1 MKRTMHAIYPA
12 LAAALL
18 AWFAVPPAVA
28 QESQPA
34 QDPRAAR
41 QPLKLTL
48 KEAIERGLASNLR
61 ILAAGTRMDEAA
73 GARERRLAAL
83 LPRAR
88 AEAVASL
95 QNRNL
100 RAFGLSAPG
109 IPPVV
114 PPFSTYDMR
123 FYAEQPLFDL
133 QSRRALQASERQQ
146 VVAREDYQD
155 IRDLII
161 RQVAG
166 LYLSAQAAAAR
177 AEAAQS
183 RVVTAEEL
191 LRLARERRSAGVAT
205 GVDVLRAEVQLA
217 NERQRLLEARN
228 ETQQALLQLA
238 RNIGLRP
245 GTPLELADVLRFQP
259 VDTPAVEAAL
269 AGSLTARADYRSLV
283 AQREALTLQQKSSQA
298 RYLPKVSI
306 SGDYGGIGRSFGEI
320 RGSGAL
326 RGGISITLF
335 DRDRKGE
342 QMEIASRL
350 RRLDY
355 QLADLRLG
363 IEQEV
368 RAVMLDLDSTA
379 EQVAVAERGREL
391 AERELE
397 LARERFASGVANNVE
412 IVSAQDALARAMENH
427 ILAVSRHTDAK
438 IALARALGATEQTY
452 AQYLG
457 IS

>member
-1 MKRTMHAIYPA
+1 MRTTKTITHLAQ
-12 LAAALL
+12 AAAVLTLL
-18 AWFAVPPAVA
+18 GAGAAVA
-28 QESQPA
+28 QEPH
-34 QDPRAAR
+34 
-41 QPLKLTL
+41 KLTL

-61 ILAAGTRMDEAA
+61 MLAAGTRVDEAA
-73 GARERRLAAL
+73 GARERRLANL

-88 AEAVASL
+88 AEAVAAL

-100 RAFGLSAPG
+100 RAFGLSVPG
-109 IPPVV
+109 IPPTV
-114 PPFSTYDMR
+114 PPFSTYDFR
-123 FYAEQPLFDL
+123 FYAEQPLFDR
-133 QSRRALQASERQQ
+133 QSHHALKASEQQ
-146 VVAREDYQD
+146 QAVAREDYQD

-166 LYLSAQAAAAR
+166 FYLRAQSAAAR

-183 RVVTAEEL
+183 RVATAEEL
-191 LRLARERRSAGVAT
+191 MRLATERRSAGVAT
-205 GVDVLRAEVQLA
+205 GIDVLRAEVQLA

-228 ETQQALLQLA
+228 ESQQALLLLA

-245 GTPLELADVLRFQP
+245 GTAIQLAEPLRFQP
-259 VDTPAVEAAL
+259 VDAPAVESAL

-283 AQREALTLQQKSSQA
+283 AQREALLSQQKSSRA
-298 RYLPKVSI
+298 RYLPKVSVG
-306 SGDYGGIGRSFGEI
+306 GDYGGIGRSFGEI
-320 RGSGAL
+320 RGTGSL
-326 RGGISITLF
+326 RGGVSFTLF

-342 QMEIASRL
+342 QKEIDSRL

-368 RAVMLDLDSTA
+368 RAVMLDLDSAA
-379 EQVAVAERGREL
+379 EQVAVASRGHEL
-391 AERELE
+391 AQRELE
-397 LARERFASGVANNVE
+397 LARERFASGVASNIE
-412 IVSAQDALARAMENH
+412 ITSAQDALARAMENY

-452 AQYLG
+452 EQYLG
-457 IS
+457 IQ

>member
-1 MKRTMHAIYPA
+1 MRSTSRTIYRAPAAVAISL
-12 LAAALL
+12 LAALSA
-18 AWFAVPPAVA
+18 AA
-28 QESQPA
+28 QEPH
-34 QDPRAAR
+34 
-41 QPLKLTL
+41 KLTL
-48 KEAIERGLASNLR
+48 KEAIERGLAANLR
-61 ILAAGTRMDEAA
+61 VLTAGTRMDEAA
-73 GARERRLAAL
+73 GTRERRLASL

-109 IPPVV
+109 IPPTV
-114 PPFSTYDMR
+114 PWFSTYDMR
-123 FYAEQPLFDL
+123 LYAEQPLFDR
-133 QSRRALQASERQQ
+133 QSYHALKSSEQQQ

-183 RVVTAEEL
+183 RVTTAEEL
-191 LRLARERRSAGVAT
+191 LRLATERRSAGVAT

-217 NERQRLLEARN
+217 NERQRSLEARN
-228 ETQQALLQLA
+228 EAQQALLHLA

-245 GTPLELADVLRFQP
+245 GTPIELAEPLRFL
-259 VDTPAVEAAL
+259 PADAPAIESAL
-269 AGSLTARADYRSLV
+269 AGSLAVRADYRSLA

-306 SGDYGGIGRSFGEI
+306 GGDYGGIGRSFGEI
-320 RGSGAL
+320 RGTGSL
-326 RGGISITLF
+326 RGGVSFTLF

-342 QMEIASRL
+342 QMELESRL

-355 QLADLRLG
+355 QLADLRLA
-363 IEQEV
+363 IEQEI
-368 RAVMLDLDSTA
+368 RAVLLDLDSAA

-391 AERELE
+391 AQRELE
-397 LARERFASGVANNVE
+397 LARERFQSGVANNVE
-412 IVSAQDALARAMENH
+412 IVSAQDALARAMENR
-427 ILAVSRHTDAK
+427 ILAVSRYADAK

-457 IS
+457 IP

>member
-1 MKRTMHAIYPA
+1 
-12 LAAALL
+12 
-18 AWFAVPPAVA
+18 
-28 QESQPA
+28 
-34 QDPRAAR
+34 
-41 QPLKLTL
+41 LKQ
-48 KEAIERGLASNLR
+48 AIERGLASNLR
-61 ILAAGTRMDEAA
+61 ILAAGTRMDETA
-73 GARERRLAAL
+73 GTRQRRLASL

-100 RAFGLSAPG
+100 RAFGISAPG
-109 IPPVV
+109 VPVIV
-114 PPFSTYDMR
+114 PLFSTYDMR

-133 QSRRALQASERQQ
+133 QSRHAFKASERQQ

-217 NERQRLLEARN
+217 NESQRLLEARN
-228 ETQQALLQLA
+228 DTQQSLLQLA

-245 GTPLELADVLRFQP
+245 GTPIELAEALRFQP
-259 VDTPAVEAAL
+259 VDAPAVEAAL
-269 AGSLTARADYRSLV
+269 AASLTVRPDYRSLI
-283 AQREALTLQQKSSQA
+283 AQREALSFQQKSSQA
-298 RYLPKVSI
+298 RYLPKVSL

-320 RGSGAL
+320 RGSGTL
-326 RGGISITLF
+326 RGGISFTLF

-342 QMEIASRL
+342 QMEIESRL

-368 RAVMLDLDSTA
+368 RAVMLDLNSTA
-379 EQVAVAERGREL
+379 EQVAVADRGREL
-391 AERELE
+391 AQKELE
-397 LARERFASGVANNVE
+397 LSRERFASGVANNVE
-412 IVSAQDALARAMENH
+412 IVSAQDALARAMENY

-452 AQYLG
+452 ARYLG
-457 IS
+457 IP

>member
-1 MKRTMHAIYPA
+1 MRRTRQAAHLPLAVAILA
-12 LAAALL
+12 LFSVPSAAA
-18 AWFAVPPAVA
+18 
-28 QESQPA
+28 QETH
-34 QDPRAAR
+34 
-41 QPLKLTL
+41 KLTL
-48 KEAIERGLASNLR
+48 KEAIERGLTSNLR

-73 GARERRLAAL
+73 GTRERRLANL

-100 RAFGLSAPG
+100 RAFGLSVPG

-114 PPFSTYDMR
+114 PLFSTYDMR
-123 FYAEQPLFDL
+123 LYAEQPLFDR
-133 QSRRALQASERQQ
+133 QSYHALKASEQQ
-146 VVAREDYQD
+146 QTVVREDYQD

-166 LYLSAQAAAAR
+166 LYLGAQAAGAR
-177 AEAAQS
+177 VEAAQS

-191 LRLARERRSAGVAT
+191 LRLARERRAAGVAT

-238 RNIGLRP
+238 RSIGMRP
-245 GTPLELADVLRFQP
+245 GTPIELADALRFQP
-259 VDTPAVEAAL
+259 VDVPAVESAL

-283 AQREALTLQQKSSQA
+283 AQREALLLQEKSSRA
-298 RYLPKVSI
+298 RYLPRVSI
-306 SGDYGGIGRSFGEI
+306 GGDYGGIGRSFGEI
-320 RGSGAL
+320 RATGTL

-342 QMEIASRL
+342 QRELESRL

-355 QLADLRLG
+355 QLADMRLG

-368 RAVMLDLDSTA
+368 RSVMLDLDSAA
-379 EQVAVAERGREL
+379 EQVAVAAQGREL
-391 AERELE
+391 AQKELE
-397 LARERFASGVANNVE
+397 LARERFQSGVANNVE

-438 IALARALGATEQTY
+438 IALARALGATEEIY
-452 AQYLG
+452 GQYLG
-457 IS
+457 IQ